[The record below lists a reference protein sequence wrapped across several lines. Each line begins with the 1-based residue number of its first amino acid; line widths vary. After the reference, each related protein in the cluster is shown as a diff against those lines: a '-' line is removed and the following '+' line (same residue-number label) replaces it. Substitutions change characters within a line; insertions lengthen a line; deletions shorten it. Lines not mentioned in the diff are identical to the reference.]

1 MQNAITVYDRQQ
13 IAPAQEISAALF
25 TEFVQY
31 IDRGEATTRTYI
43 INLRQFAAWM
53 KYATVSRPVRQDIV
67 SYRDWLTA
75 EHEAIVLDPMT
86 PAGWSYR
93 TDGSGR
99 PVKVSCKPNT
109 VKAYLRSVCQFFAWT
124 AASGYYPNIAAN
136 IHAPKV
142 DNTQHKKDHFTPAQV
157 LTIESSIAQK
167 AQEAITGA
175 GSARKDTAGR
185 VQRSTE
191 QGARLMAMYQLAVNC
206 GLRTVELSRAN
217 VRDIQ
222 VMDGNAVMLIWG
234 KGHSEP
240 DQRKPLAPE
249 VYAAIKEYLQTRTD
263 RPTGN
268 SPLFVSTGNRSNGQR
283 IAPTTISKM
292 LKEAMRE
299 AGFDSDR
306 LTAHSLRHSTG
317 TAIQSLTGDLMATQ
331 KYMRHANPMTT
342 EIYIHEGEAESIKAA
357 GLAQQLYNLYHGA
370 QATDTRS
377 RLEQN
382 IARLTPAQIEQLTAI
397 AAAMA
402 T

>member
-1 MQNAITVYDRQQ
+1 MQNAITVYAPQD
-13 IAPAQEISAALF
+13 IAPAHELTAALF

-53 KYATVSRPVRQDIV
+53 KFAAIVRPVRQDIIN
-67 SYRDWLTA
+67 YREWLTA
-75 EHEAIVLDPMT
+75 EHEAITLDPDT

-93 TDGSGR
+93 TDGSNR

-142 DNTQHKKDHFTPAQV
+142 DNAQHKKDHFTPAQV
-157 LTIESSIAQK
+157 LTIENSIAQK
-167 AQEAITGA
+167 AQEATTAA
-175 GSARKDTAGR
+175 GEHRKDTAGR

-206 GLRTVELSRAN
+206 GLRTIELSRAN
-217 VRDIQ
+217 VRDIR
-222 VMDGNAVMLIWG
+222 VTDGNAVMYIWG

-249 VYAAIKEYLQTRTD
+249 VYAAVKEYLNTRTD

-268 SPLFVSTGNRSNGQR
+268 SPLFVSTGNRSKGQR
-283 IAPTTISKM
+283 IDPTTISKM
-292 LKEAMRE
+292 LKEAMRN

-317 TAIQSLTGDLMATQ
+317 TAVQSLTGDLMQTQ
-331 KYMRHANPMTT
+331 KYMRHSNPMTT

-357 GLAQQLYNLYHGA
+357 GLAQQLYNLYHGT
-370 QATDTRS
+370 QATDPRS
-377 RLEQN
+377 RLEQS
-382 IARLTPAQIEQLTAI
+382 IAKLTPAQIEQLTTI

-402 T
+402 H

>member
-1 MQNAITVYDRQQ
+1 MQNAITVYAPQD
-13 IAPAQEISAALF
+13 IAPAHELTAALF

-53 KYATVSRPVRQDIV
+53 KFAAIVRPVRQDIIN
-67 SYRDWLTA
+67 YREWLTA
-75 EHEAIVLDPMT
+75 EHEAITLDPDT

-93 TDGSGR
+93 TDGSNR

-142 DNTQHKKDHFTPAQV
+142 DNAQHKKDHFTPAQV
-157 LTIESSIAQK
+157 LTIENSIAQK
-167 AQEAITGA
+167 AQEATTAA
-175 GSARKDTAGR
+175 GEQRKDTAGR

-206 GLRTVELSRAN
+206 GLRTIELSRAN
-217 VRDIQ
+217 VRDIR
-222 VMDGNAVMLIWG
+222 VTDGNAVMYIWG

-249 VYAAIKEYLQTRTD
+249 VYSAVKEYLNTRTD

-268 SPLFVSTGNRSNGQR
+268 SPLFVSTGNRSKGQR
-283 IAPTTISKM
+283 IDPTTISKM
-292 LKEAMRE
+292 LKEAMRN

-317 TAIQSLTGDLMATQ
+317 TAVQSLTGDLMQTQ
-331 KYMRHANPMTT
+331 KYMRHSNPMTT

-357 GLAQQLYNLYHGA
+357 GLAQQLYNLYHGT
-370 QATDTRS
+370 QATDPRS
-377 RLEQN
+377 RLEQS
-382 IARLTPAQIEQLTAI
+382 IAKLTPAQIEQLTTI

-402 T
+402 H

>member
-1 MQNAITVYDRQQ
+1 MQNAITVYAPQD
-13 IAPAQEISAALF
+13 IAPAHELTAALF

-43 INLRQFAAWM
+43 INLRQFAAWL
-53 KYATVSRPVRQDIV
+53 KYATVTRPVRQDIIN
-67 SYRDWLTA
+67 YREWLTA
-75 EHEAIVLDPMT
+75 EHEAITLDPDT

-93 TDGSGR
+93 TDGSNR
-99 PVKVSCKPNT
+99 PVKVNCKPNT

-142 DNTQHKKDHFTPAQV
+142 DNAQHKKDHFTPAQV
-157 LTIESSIAQK
+157 LTIENSIAQK
-167 AQEAITGA
+167 AQEATTAA
-175 GSARKDTAGR
+175 GEQRKDTAGR

-206 GLRTVELSRAN
+206 GLRTIELSRAN
-217 VRDIQ
+217 VRDIR
-222 VMDGNAVMLIWG
+222 VTDGNAVMYIWG

-240 DQRKPLAPE
+240 DQKKPLAPE
-249 VYAAIKEYLQTRTD
+249 VYSAVKEYLNTRTD

-268 SPLFVSTGNRSNGQR
+268 SPLFVSTGNRSKGQR
-283 IAPTTISKM
+283 IDPTTISKL
-292 LKEAMRE
+292 LKEAMRN

-317 TAIQSLTGDLMATQ
+317 TAVQSLTGDLMQTQ
-331 KYMRHANPMTT
+331 KYMRHSNPMTT

-357 GLAQQLYNLYHGA
+357 GLAQQLYNLYHGT
-370 QATDTRS
+370 QATDPRS
-377 RLEQN
+377 RLEQS
-382 IARLTPAQIEQLTAI
+382 IAKLTPAQIEQLTTI

-402 T
+402 H

>member
-1 MQNAITVYDRQQ
+1 MQNAITVYAPQD
-13 IAPAQEISAALF
+13 IAPAHELTAALF

-53 KYATVSRPVRQDIV
+53 KFAAIVRPVRQDIIN
-67 SYRDWLTA
+67 YREWLTA
-75 EHEAIVLDPMT
+75 EHEAITLDPDT

-93 TDGSGR
+93 TDGSNR

-142 DNTQHKKDHFTPAQV
+142 DNAQHKKDHFTPAQV
-157 LTIESSIAQK
+157 LTIENSIAQK
-167 AQEAITGA
+167 AQEATTAA
-175 GSARKDTAGR
+175 GEQRKDTAGR

-206 GLRTVELSRAN
+206 GLRTIELSRAN
-217 VRDIQ
+217 VRDIR
-222 VMDGNAVMLIWG
+222 VTDGNAVMYIWG

-240 DQRKPLAPE
+240 DQKKPLAPE
-249 VYAAIKEYLQTRTD
+249 VYAAVKEYLNTRTD

-268 SPLFVSTGNRSNGQR
+268 SPLFVSTGNRSKGQR
-283 IAPTTISKM
+283 IDPTTISKM
-292 LKEAMRE
+292 LKEAMRN

-317 TAIQSLTGDLMATQ
+317 TAVQSLTGDLMQTQ
-331 KYMRHANPMTT
+331 KYMRHSNPMTT

-357 GLAQQLYNLYHGA
+357 GLAQQLYNLYHGT
-370 QATDTRS
+370 QATDPRS
-377 RLEQN
+377 RLEQS
-382 IARLTPAQIEQLTAI
+382 IAKLTPAQIEQLTTI

-402 T
+402 H

>member
-31 IDRGEATTRTYI
+31 IDRGEATTRAYI

-53 KYATVSRPVRQDIV
+53 KFAEIIRPVRQDIV
-67 SYRDWLTA
+67 NYRSWLTA
-75 EHEAIVLDPMT
+75 EHEAIALDPTT

-99 PVKVSCKPNT
+99 PVKVNCKPNT

-167 AQEAITGA
+167 AQEATAAA
-175 GSARKDTAGR
+175 GEQRKDTAGR

-206 GLRTVELSRAN
+206 GLRTIELSRAN

-234 KGHSEP
+234 KGRAEP

-249 VYAAIKEYLQTRTD
+249 VYAAVKEYLQTRSD
-263 RPTGN
+263 KPTGS
-268 SPLFVSTGNRSNGQR
+268 SPLFVSTGNRSKGQR
-283 IAPTTISKM
+283 IDPTTISKM

-331 KYMRHANPMTT
+331 KYMRHADPKTT
-342 EIYIHEGEAESIKAA
+342 EIYIHEGEAETTKAA
-357 GLAQQLYNLYHGA
+357 GLAQQLYNLYHGTK
-370 QATDTRS
+370 ATDTRS
-377 RLEQN
+377 RLEQS
-382 IARLTPAQIEQLTAI
+382 IDRLTPTQIEQLTAI

-402 T
+402 M

>member
-1 MQNAITVYDRQQ
+1 MQNAITVYTPQD
-13 IAPAQEISAALF
+13 IAPAHELTAALF

-53 KYATVSRPVRQDIV
+53 KFAAIVRPVRQDIIN
-67 SYRDWLTA
+67 YREWLTA
-75 EHEAIVLDPMT
+75 EHEAITLDPDT

-93 TDGSGR
+93 TDGSNR

-142 DNTQHKKDHFTPAQV
+142 DNAQHKKDHFTPAQV
-157 LTIESSIAQK
+157 LTIENSIAQK
-167 AQEAITGA
+167 AQEATTAA
-175 GSARKDTAGR
+175 GEQRKDTAGR

-206 GLRTVELSRAN
+206 GLRTIELSRAN
-217 VRDIQ
+217 VRDIR
-222 VMDGNAVMLIWG
+222 VTDGNAVMYIWG

-249 VYAAIKEYLQTRTD
+249 VYSAVKEYLNTRTD

-268 SPLFVSTGNRSNGQR
+268 SPLFVSTGNRSKGQR
-283 IAPTTISKM
+283 IDPTTISKM
-292 LKEAMRE
+292 LKEAMRN

-317 TAIQSLTGDLMATQ
+317 TAVQSLTGDLMQTQ
-331 KYMRHANPMTT
+331 KYMRHSNPMTT
-342 EIYIHEGEAESIKAA
+342 EIYIHEGEAESVKAA
-357 GLAQQLYNLYHGA
+357 GLAQQLYNLYHGT
-370 QATDTRS
+370 QATDPRS
-377 RLEQN
+377 RLEQS
-382 IARLTPAQIEQLTAI
+382 IAKLTPAQIEQLTTI

-402 T
+402 H

>member
-1 MQNAITVYDRQQ
+1 MQNAITVYNRQDL
-13 IAPAQEISAALF
+13 APAQELSAALF

-31 IDRGEATTRTYI
+31 IDRGEATTRAYI

-142 DNTQHKKDHFTPAQV
+142 DNATHKKDHFTPAQV
-157 LTIESSIAQK
+157 LTIENSIAQK
-167 AQEAITGA
+167 AQEATA
-175 GSARKDTAGR
+175 AAEANRKDTAGR

-191 QGARLMAMYQLAVNC
+191 QGLRLMAMYQLAVNC
-206 GLRTVELSRAN
+206 GLRTVEISRAN
-217 VRDIQ
+217 VRDIR
-222 VMDGNAVMLIWG
+222 VMDGQAVMYIWG

-240 DQRKPLAPE
+240 DQKKPLAPE
-249 VYAAIKEYLQTRTD
+249 VYAAVKEYLQTRSD
-263 RPTGN
+263 KPTGS
-268 SPLFVSTGNRSNGQR
+268 SPLFVSTGNRSKGQR
-283 IAPTTISKM
+283 IDPTTISKM

-317 TAIQSLTGDLMATQ
+317 TAIQSLTGDLMQTQ

-342 EIYIHEGEAESIKAA
+342 EIYIHEGEAENIKAA
-357 GLAQQLYNLYHGA
+357 GLAQQLYDLYHGA

-377 RLEQN
+377 RLEQS
-382 IARLTPAQIEQLTAI
+382 IARLTAAQIEQLTTI

-402 T
+402 H

>member
-1 MQNAITVYDRQQ
+1 MTELTVYTRQD
-13 IAPAQEISAALF
+13 IAPAREISAALF
-25 TEFVQY
+25 NEFVQY

-53 KYATVSRPVRQDIV
+53 KYAAVQQPVRQDIIN
-67 SYRDWLTA
+67 YREWLTA
-75 EHEAIVLDPMT
+75 EHDAIVLDPMT

-93 TDGSGR
+93 SGK

-109 VKAYLRSVCQFFAWT
+109 VKAYLRSVCQFFRWT
-124 AASGYYPNIAAN
+124 AANNYYPNIADN

-249 VYAAIKEYLQTRTD
+249 VYAAVKEYLQTRTD
-263 RPTGN
+263 RPTGS

-342 EIYIHEGEAESIKAA
+342 EIYIHEGEAETAKAA

-370 QATDTRS
+370 KATDTRS
-377 RLEQN
+377 RLDQS

>member
-1 MQNAITVYDRQQ
+1 MTELTVYTRQD
-13 IAPAQEISAALF
+13 IAPQREISAALF

-53 KYATVSRPVRQDIV
+53 KYAAIVRPVRQDVIN
-67 SYRDWLTA
+67 YREWLTA
-75 EHEAIVLDPMT
+75 EHEAINLDPDT

-109 VKAYLRSVCQFFAWT
+109 VKAYLRSVCQFFRWT
-124 AASGYYPNIAAN
+124 AANNYYPNIADN

-142 DNTQHKKDHFTPAQV
+142 DNTAHKKDHFTPAQV
-157 LTIESSIAQK
+157 LTIENSITQK

-191 QGARLMAMYQLAVNC
+191 QGKRLLAMYSLAVNC
-206 GLRTVELSRAN
+206 GLRTIEISRAN
-217 VRDIQ
+217 VRDIV
-222 VMDGNAVMLIWG
+222 VMGGQATMFIWG

-249 VYAAIKEYLQTRTD
+249 VYAAVKDYLQSRTD
-263 RPTGN
+263 RPTGS
-268 SPLFVSTGNRSNGQR
+268 SPLFVSTGNRSKGQR
-283 IAPTTISKM
+283 IDPTTISKM
-292 LKEAMRE
+292 LKEAMRN

-317 TAIQSLTGDLMATQ
+317 TAIQSLTGDLMQTQ

-342 EIYIHEGEAESIKAA
+342 EIYIHEGEAETIRAA

-377 RLEQN
+377 KLEQS
-382 IARLTPAQIEQLTAI
+382 IARMTPAQIEQLTAI

>member
-1 MQNAITVYDRQQ
+1 MQNAITVYAPQD
-13 IAPAQEISAALF
+13 IAPAHELTAALF

-53 KYATVSRPVRQDIV
+53 KFAAIVRPVRQDIIN
-67 SYRDWLTA
+67 YREWLTA
-75 EHEAIVLDPMT
+75 EHEAITLDPDT

-93 TDGSGR
+93 TDGSNR
-99 PVKVSCKPNT
+99 PVKVICKPNT

-142 DNTQHKKDHFTPAQV
+142 DNAQHKKDHFTPAQV
-157 LTIESSIAQK
+157 LTIENSIAQK
-167 AQEAITGA
+167 AQEATTAA
-175 GSARKDTAGR
+175 GEQRKDTAGR

-206 GLRTVELSRAN
+206 GLRTIELSRAN
-217 VRDIQ
+217 VRDIR
-222 VMDGNAVMLIWG
+222 VTDGNAVMYIWG

-240 DQRKPLAPE
+240 DQKKPLAPE
-249 VYAAIKEYLQTRTD
+249 VYAAVKEYLTTRTD

-268 SPLFVSTGNRSNGQR
+268 SPLFVSTGNRSKGQR
-283 IAPTTISKM
+283 IDPTTISKM
-292 LKEAMRE
+292 LKEAMRN

-317 TAIQSLTGDLMATQ
+317 TAVQSLTGDLMQTQ
-331 KYMRHANPMTT
+331 KYMRHSNPMTT

-357 GLAQQLYNLYHGA
+357 GLAQQLYNLYHGT
-370 QATDTRS
+370 QATDPRS
-377 RLEQN
+377 RLEQS
-382 IARLTPAQIEQLTAI
+382 IAKLTPAQIEQLTTI

-402 T
+402 H

>member
-1 MQNAITVYDRQQ
+1 MQNAITVYDRQDLTPQ
-13 IAPAQEISAALF
+13 REISAALF
-25 TEFVQY
+25 AEFVQY
-31 IDRGEATTRTYI
+31 IDRGEATTRAYI

-53 KYATVSRPVRQDIV
+53 KYAAIVRPVRQDII
-67 SYRDWLTA
+67 SYREWLTA
-75 EHEAIVLDPMT
+75 EHEAINLDPDT

-109 VKAYLRSVCQFFAWT
+109 VKAYLRSVCQFFRWT
-124 AASGYYPNIAAN
+124 AANNYYPNIADN

-142 DNTQHKKDHFTPAQV
+142 DNATHKKDHFTPAQV

-217 VRDIQ
+217 VRDIV
-222 VMDGNAVMLIWG
+222 VMDGQATMFIWG

-249 VYAAIKEYLQTRTD
+249 VYAAVKEYLQTCSD
-263 RPTGN
+263 RPTG
-268 SPLFVSTGNRSNGQR
+268 SAPLFVSTGNRSRGQR
-283 IAPTTISKM
+283 IDPTTISKM

-317 TAIQSLTGDLMATQ
+317 TAIQSITGNLMQTQ

-342 EIYIHEGEAESIKAA
+342 EIYIHEGEAETVKAA
-357 GLAQQLYNLYHGA
+357 GLAQQLYNLYHGT

-382 IARLTPAQIEQLTAI
+382 IARLTPAQIEQLSAI